1 MIKAARCFFSARR
14 RRTIIWYTDETKEKK
29 ELSQVYF
36 RVCEKKFLKKKKAT
50 DRDRW
55 EKILL
60 KKKRRRKRK
69 RSKAVKR

>member
-1 MIKAARCFFSARR
+1 VK
-14 RRTIIWYTDETKEKK
+14 
-29 ELSQVYF
+29 
-36 RVCEKKFLKKKKAT
+36 KKFLKKKKAT

-69 RSKAVKR
+69 RSEAVKR

>member
-1 MIKAARCFFSARR
+1 VK
-14 RRTIIWYTDETKEKK
+14 
-29 ELSQVYF
+29 
-36 RVCEKKFLKKKKAT
+36 KKFDEKKAT

-69 RSKAVKR
+69 RSEAVKR